1 MRTLFDVL
9 IVLALVAVA
18 VTLAFGIYSLQ
29 RGGEFS
35 LKYSNK
41 IMRLRILLQFVAIL
55 ILAGALIWKHY
66 AH

>member
-9 IVLALVAVA
+9 IVIALVAVA
-18 VTLAFGIYSLQ
+18 VTLAVGIYSLQ

-41 IMRLRILLQFVAIL
+41 IMRLRILLQFIAIL
-55 ILAGALIWKHY
+55 VLAAALIWKHY
-66 AH
+66 AR